1 MTRIERKRK
10 GKRLEVEVSSTDPGA
25 VSYQS
30 RGKVKP
36 EHGQPVP
43 GDDNEQA
50 TQTPPPLS
58 PDFVPFSFGGGK
70 ESTPKEI
77 QATRDMALLARLL
90 LEWKPP
96 TKPAGKKKWRPRRA
110 KGK

>member
-36 EHGQPVP
+36 DPGQPVP

-58 PDFVPFSFGGGK
+58 PDFKLFSFGGDRVC
-70 ESTPKEI
+70 TPKEI
-77 QATRDMALLARLL
+77 RAAEHMMQLARVLR
-90 LEWKPP
+90 EWKPP